1 MVYAD
6 KRTPTAGAH
15 NGWRLLWQRDTGLL
29 SVRENSWRVD
39 NWCTEAQ
46 GRYIYRAI
54 ADSSF

>member
-15 NGWRLLWQRDTGLL
+15 NGWRLLWQRDTGLW
-29 SVRENSWRVD
+29 SVRENSLRGD
-39 NWCTEAQ
+39 NWCTEAP